1 MSPRQAPTATDSDR
15 QKPQKLAH
23 LRARLSVVTGVFWK
37 AFPHSSRTIE
47 ARSCLPV
54 ERPSARL
61 VLNRHRCPVR
71 RAGLYEGDALGLDG
85 DGSPPAGGRRR
96 PPRDRAR
103 LPRHSLQ
110 AEATGAEEPSHV
122 VGMVDDVKASANEI
136 DDLPAR
142 PQARVVARRL
152 RARPDQTH
160 QAAPPGGG
168 QLRGPTRRRPPSG
181 SLATFRRYAR
191 FQRRT
196 DRPPP

>member
-1 MSPRQAPTATDSDR
+1 M
-15 QKPQKLAH
+15 
-23 LRARLSVVTGVFWK
+23 TGVFRK
-37 AFPHSSRTIE
+37 AFPHNSRTTG

-71 RAGLYEGDALGLDG
+71 RAGGLYEGDALGLDG

-142 PQARVVARRL
+142 PQARVVARRF
-152 RARPDQTH
+152 RARHDQTH

-168 QLRGPTRRRPPSG
+168 QLRGPTRRRPPSE
-181 SLATFRRYAR
+181 SLAPFRRYAR

-196 DRPPP
+196 DRRSTPSRSATT